1 MVLDVQLELLLLRA
15 CGSQAV
21 HVFHHQVPVA
31 HLRCVRGVLQGLD
44 EQGLGIVGQV
54 GREFAHLV
62 GCAVISVFEGYGQD
76 FVRLQGKVERHV
88 AQ

>member
-1 MVLDVQLELLLLRA
+1 MDVQLEFVLLR
-15 CGSQAV
+15 GGSSQAI
-21 HVFHHQVPVA
+21 HVFHHQVLVA
-31 HLRCVRGVLQGLD
+31 HLRCVRCVFQGLD

-54 GREFAHLV
+54 GRELAHLV
-62 GCAVISVFEGYGQD
+62 GCAVVGVFEGYGQD